1 MNWIKDIIS
10 PETRSW
16 EEFYRNRWQH
26 DKVIRSTHGVNCTGG
41 CSWNIYVKQGIVTW
55 EMQALDYPLLEDGL
69 PPYEPRGCQRGIS
82 YSWYLYSP
90 IRVKYPYI
98 RGALLDLWRKAKEEF
113 EDPVEAWESI
123 VTDDESRARY
133 QRARGKGGF
142 RRGSWEELQEII
154 AASVIHTIKKHG
166 SDRIVGFS
174 PIPAM
179 SFLSYAAGA
188 RFLQL
193 LGGVNLSF
201 YDWYCDLPPASP
213 EIWGEQ
219 TDVAESA
226 DWYNSKFLAVMGSNL
241 NMTRTPDCH
250 FAAESRHNGTKMV
263 VLAPD
268 FSQVSKYADQWI
280 PLHAGQDGPFWM
292 AVNHVI
298 LKEFHVEK
306 KTPYFLDYVKRYSDS
321 PFLVKL
327 EKFVVRP
334 SGGSSYGDQPQTS
347 VESEGTNY
355 PPEGRTTNAYSPGRL
370 LRANTLARYKDEENG
385 DWKFL
390 IYDSLS
396 NQPRMPGGSVGHR
409 WGQTQGKWNL
419 EFKDPSDGSEIDPQL
434 SFIDNS
440 DEVVEVSF
448 LEFGADETF
457 LRSVPA
463 KWIETEDGKVLVTTV
478 YDLLMA
484 QFGVSRGLTGDYP
497 EDYDDTRLSYTPAWQ
512 EQWTGVSK
520 ETVIKFA
527 REWASTAAKTE
538 GKCAVIIGA
547 GVNHWYH
554 NNLIYR
560 SAITALMLCGCVGKN
575 GGGLNH
581 YVGQEKL
588 APVAAWS
595 NIAFARDWVNAVR
608 LQNAPSWHYVHSEQW
623 RYEGEFTDYHPV
635 PQNGSNGDAGFAS
648 GHTID
653 MQAKAV
659 RCGWLPFYPQFNK
672 PNPLVVQEA
681 IKSGATTDQE
691 IIDHVVRQIQQKKLP
706 LSVEKP
712 SSKANWPR
720 VWFIWRG
727 NALMASAKGHEFF
740 LKHYLGTHHNDIA
753 GECAEGTV
761 KDVDM
766 RSEAPQGK
774 MDLVV
779 DLNFRMDTSAL
790 YSDIVLPAAT
800 WYEKADLNS
809 TDMHSFIHPLS
820 EAVPPCWE
828 SKSDWDIFRNLAKRV
843 SELSEKHLPAP
854 IRDLV
859 ASPLAHDTPDE
870 ISQPEIKDWGKGEC
884 EPIPGKTMGHFT
896 LVERDYVNLYNQF
909 ISLGPL
915 ARKNGM
921 GAHGVK
927 YAIEDFYDEVVE
939 SQQHTIERWNG
950 SKYPSLKRAE
960 DAANMILHLAP
971 ETNGELAY
979 RAYQFVEKKV
989 GRPLSDLAEKS
1000 RLVRTTYKDLQ
1011 AQPHRLLNSPIWS
1024 GLTHDGRAYS
1034 AFTYNYERLV
1044 PWRTLTGRQQFYQDH
1059 EGYIAFGE
1067 NLPTYKP
1074 SPKPAA
1080 YGDLKHSTKEGKTK
1094 ALNYLT
1100 PHGKWHIH
1108 STYSDNH
1115 RMMTLSRGC
1124 EPLWMNDEDAAEID
1138 IKDNDWVEIYN
1149 DNGVV
1154 CTRAVV
1160 SARIPKG
1167 ACIQYHSPERTLSVP
1182 KSPMRGNRR
1191 AGGHNSLTRIRLKP
1205 TLMAGGYGQFT
1216 YHFNYWGPT
1225 GVNRDT
1231 FVMVRKLEKVSW

>member
-1 MNWIKDIIS
+1 MNWIKDLIS

-82 YSWYLYSP
+82 FSWYLYSP

-98 RGALLDLWRKAKEEF
+98 RGALLDLWREARQQHD
-113 EDPVEAWESI
+113 DPVDAWESI
-123 VTDDESRARY
+123 VSNDASRSRY

-142 RRGSWEELQEII
+142 RRGNWDELLELIT
-154 AASVIHTIKKHG
+154 ASVIHTIKKHG

-179 SFLSYAAGA
+179 SFLSYAAGS

-213 EIWGEQ
+213 EVWGEQ

-226 DWYNSKFLAVMGSNL
+226 DWYNSKFMAVMGSNL

-250 FAAESRHNGTKMV
+250 FAAEARHNGTKMV

-268 FSQVSKYADQWI
+268 FNQVAKYADQWI
-280 PLHAGQDGPFWM
+280 PLHAGQDAPFWL

-298 LKEFHVEK
+298 LQEFHVAK
-306 KTPYFLDYVKRYSDS
+306 QTPYFLNYLKQYTDS
-321 PFLVKL
+321 PFLVQLK
-327 EKFVVRP
+327 P
-334 SGGSSYGDQPQTS
+334 TGP
-347 VESEGTNY
+347 
-355 PPEGRTTNAYSPGRL
+355 AYEADRL
-370 LRANTLARYKDEENG
+370 LRANSVTRYRDEENG
-385 DWKFL
+385 NWKFL
-390 IYDSLS
+390 VFDTLS
-396 NQPRMPGGSVGHR
+396 NEVRMPGGSVGHR
-409 WGQTQGKWNL
+409 WGQTPGKWNL
-419 EFKDPSDGSEIDPQL
+419 ELKDALDGSVIDPL
-434 SFIDNS
+434 LTLLDHRDDAVPVTFH
-440 DEVVEVSF
+440 
-448 LEFGADETF
+448 EFGSGQTF
-457 LRSVPA
+457 TRCVPA
-463 KWIETEDGKVLVTTV
+463 KWIETKNGRILVATA
-478 YDLLMA
+478 YDLLLA
-484 QFGVSRGLTGDYP
+484 QFGVGRGLQGDYP
-497 EDYDDTRLSYTPAWQ
+497 ANYSDSRLSYTPAWQ
-512 EQWTGVSK
+512 EQWTGVSQ

-527 REWASTAAKTE
+527 REWASTAAQTE
-538 GKCAVIIGA
+538 GKCSVIIGA

-554 NNLIYR
+554 NNLMYR

-588 APVAAWS
+588 ALVGSWS
-595 NIAFARDWVNAVR
+595 TIAFARDWMPAVR

-623 RYEGEFTDYHPV
+623 RYEREFTEYHTV
-635 PQNGSNGDAGFAS
+635 PQNGAS
-648 GHTID
+648 DGRGPHSVAQGHTVD
-653 MQAKAV
+653 LQAKAV

-672 PNPLVVQEA
+672 PNTQIVADAEA
-681 IKSGATTDQE
+681 KGATTGPE
-691 IIDHVVRQIQQKKLP
+691 IVRDTVEQLRQKQLRF
-706 LSVEKP
+706 SCEDP
-712 SSKANWPR
+712 SAPENWPR

-727 NALMASAKGHEFF
+727 NALMSSAKGHEFF

-753 GECAEGTV
+753 EECAQGSV
-761 KDVDM
+761 KDVALD
-766 RSEAPQGK
+766 REAPEGK
-774 MDLVV
+774 LDLVV

-828 SKSDWDIFRNLAKRV
+828 SRSDWDIFRSLAKKF
-843 SELSEKHLPAP
+843 SELAVKHLPQP
-854 IRDLV
+854 VRDLV
-859 ASPLAHDTPDE
+859 ATPLAHDTPDE
-870 ISQPEIKDWGKGEC
+870 IAQPEIKDWGKGEC
-884 EPIPGKTMGHFT
+884 EPVPGKTMGHLT

-909 ISLGPL
+909 VSLGPL

-927 YAIEDFYDEVVE
+927 YAVEDFYDEVLQSQSHPIVE
-939 SQQHTIERWNG
+939 WNG
-950 SKYPSLKRAE
+950 QRYPSLKRAE
-960 DAANMILHLAP
+960 EAADVVLLFAP

-979 RAYQFVEKKV
+979 RAYQFMEKKV
-989 GRPLSDLAEKS
+989 GLPLADLAEKS
-1000 RLVRTTYKDLQ
+1000 RHARSTYKDLQ
-1011 AQPHRLLNSPIWS
+1011 SQPRRLLNSPIWS
-1024 GLTHDGRAYS
+1024 GLMNDGRAYS
-1034 AFTYNYERLV
+1034 AFTYNLERLV
-1044 PWRTLTGRQQFYQDH
+1044 PWRTLTGRQQFYLDH

-1074 SPKPAA
+1074 VPQPAQ
-1080 YGDLKHSTKEGKTK
+1080 YGDLKKSIAEGKTK
-1094 ALNYLT
+1094 MLNYLT

-1108 STYSDNH
+1108 STFHDNH
-1115 RMMTLSRGC
+1115 RMLTLSRGM
-1124 EPLWMNDEDAAEID
+1124 EPAWINEQDALEMD
-1138 IKDNDWVEIYN
+1138 IVDNDWVEIYN
-1149 DNGVV
+1149 DNGVY
-1154 CTRAVV
+1154 CTRAAV
-1160 SARIPKG
+1160 SARIPRG
-1167 ACIQYHSPERTLSVP
+1167 VCLVYHSPERTLSIP

-1205 TLMAGGYGQFT
+1205 VLMVGGYGQFT

-1231 FVMVRKLEKVSW
+1231 FVLVRKMEKVSW